1 MKTPRTIW
9 SKLRALWQR
18 RAVKQEIDEELRFH
32 LEQRTTENIAG
43 GMAPEAAAREAR
55 KRFGN
60 VQSIREECRETRGAS
75 FGEATRQD
83 IRFGLRMLRK
93 NPGFAT
99 VAALTLGL
107 GIGANAAMFSLLK
120 PLLFHPLPYPNPGRL
135 VRVYRTSPQSQ
146 TWPHSRADFLDYRE
160 QNHVFSS
167 LAAYMWEGFNFGVR
181 GQTPERLTAVRVTAD
196 LFPMLGIH
204 PVLGRIFSGEDM
216 EPGRNQVTVLSHG
229 FWKRR
234 FAGDT
239 NVIGRM
245 LRFDD
250 EPVTVIGVLPARFD
264 FPMLWGDPE
273 VWRPFVMTA
282 EERGD
287 RGNRFLNMIGR
298 LKPGVSLAEA
308 RADMTAVFGRLAR
321 DYPQYD
327 GGSGLRALALAQS
340 FRSEGEAL
348 ALWFVFSLTSFVLL
362 IACANLAN
370 LQLARTTRRSRELAV
385 RAALGA
391 ARQRLMRQLLTESLL
406 ISVIGSVLGL
416 VFAWWCD
423 ALFTSSLE
431 TGFRTALDFHVV
443 ILALATCV
451 VTTVIFGAGPAWLAV
466 RADLNEKLKE
476 GVRGAT
482 SAPQQ
487 QRLQHVL
494 IVGEVA
500 LVLMLLTGA
509 GAAVRTLQRFVRLD
523 PGWDPDGLVTAQIS
537 VSRAKYSSGE
547 RRLALFQQIEDRART
562 LPGVQSASFATD
574 IPILRF
580 WNEQPL
586 SASDHPPPGPRDM
599 PLASCPTV
607 GAAYFQTLRIALRE
621 GRRFTPED
629 KLDRPLV
636 VIINESLA
644 RRFWPGQSPLGKRIN
659 IDDPSAPQ
667 WREIVGVVT
676 DVRFPA
682 DGGNPETPLQVY
694 RPWAQDDIALG
705 GTIVLRTA
713 GAPEST
719 VVALRRVLAELD
731 PELPL
736 YFVSTVRKTID
747 SMLRGTYRV
756 AGLLGAFGVLGLL
769 LAAVGTYGVTSYS
782 MARRTGEIGIRMA
795 LGAQKPDVLWLV
807 MRQGLRLGL
816 LGALLGMGGAFAVL
830 RILAAIIPARSPM
843 RDPVTLLSVPVS
855 GWIVALTAAAV
866 LIGLTIL
873 ACYLPARRAAN
884 VSPMT
889 ALRYE

>member
-1 MKTPRTIW
+1 MTPFRTIW
-9 SKLRALWQR
+9 IKLRTLWQR
-18 RAVKQEIDEELRFH
+18 SAVKREIDEELRFH

-75 FGEATRQD
+75 FGEATWQD

-99 VAALTLGL
+99 VAALTVGL

-135 VRVYRTSPQSQ
+135 VRVYRTSPRSQ
-146 TWPHSRADFLDYRE
+146 TWPHSRADFLDYHE

-167 LAAYMWEGFNFGVR
+167 LAAYMWEGFNFGVT
-181 GQTPERLTAVRVTAD
+181 GQTPERFTAVRVTAD
-196 LFPMLGIH
+196 LFPMLGIQ
-204 PVLGRIFSGEDM
+204 PELGRIFSGEDM

-229 FWKRR
+229 FWRR
-234 FAGDT
+234 HFAGDT
-239 NVIGRM
+239 NVIGRTF
-245 LRFDD
+245 RFDD
-250 EPVTVIGVLPARFD
+250 EPVTVIGVMSARFD

-287 RGNRFLNMIGR
+287 RGNRFLNTIGR

-308 RADMTAVFGRLAR
+308 RADMTAMFGRLAR

-327 GGSGLRALALAQS
+327 GGSGLRVLALAQS
-340 FRSEGEAL
+340 LRSEGEAL
-348 ALWFVFSLTSFVLL
+348 ALGFVFSLTSFVLL

-406 ISVIGSVLGL
+406 ISLFGGGLGL
-416 VFAWWCD
+416 LFAWWCD
-423 ALFTSSLE
+423 ALFTTSLE
-431 TGFRTALDFHVV
+431 AGLRTALDFHVV
-443 ILALATCV
+443 FFALASCV
-451 VTTVIFGAGPAWLAV
+451 VTTIIFGAGPAWLTV
-466 RADLNEKLKE
+466 RADLNQKLKDS
-476 GVRGAT
+476 VRGAT
-482 SAPQQ
+482 SAPGQ

-494 IVGEVA
+494 IIGEVA

-509 GAAVRTLQRFVRLD
+509 GAAVRTLQRFVRLN

-537 VSRAKYSSGE
+537 VSRAKYSSSE
-547 RRLALFQQIEDRART
+547 RRLALFQQIEDRAT
-562 LPGVQSASFATD
+562 ALPGVQSASFTTD

-580 WNEQPL
+580 WNGAPL
-586 SASDHPPPGPRDM
+586 RIGDQPPPALRDM

-607 GAAYFQTLRIALRE
+607 GAAYFQTLRIALHE
-621 GRRFTPED
+621 GRRFTPDD

-644 RRFWPGQSPLGKRIN
+644 RAYWPGQSPLGKRISLG
-659 IDDPSAPQ
+659 DPSAPE
-667 WREIVGVVT
+667 WREIVGVVS

-682 DGGNPETPLQVY
+682 DGGNPETPFQVY

-705 GTIVLRTA
+705 GTIVLRIA
-713 GAPEST
+713 GAPES
-719 VVALRRVLAELD
+719 VEVALRRALAELD
-731 PELPL
+731 PDLPL
-736 YFVSTVRKTID
+736 YSVSTVRTTID
-747 SMLRGTYRV
+747 SMMRGTYRV

-795 LGAQKPDVLWLV
+795 LGAQKSDVLWLV

-816 LGALLGMGGAFAVL
+816 LGALLGIGGAFAVL
-830 RILAAIIPARSPM
+830 RILVAIIPARSPM